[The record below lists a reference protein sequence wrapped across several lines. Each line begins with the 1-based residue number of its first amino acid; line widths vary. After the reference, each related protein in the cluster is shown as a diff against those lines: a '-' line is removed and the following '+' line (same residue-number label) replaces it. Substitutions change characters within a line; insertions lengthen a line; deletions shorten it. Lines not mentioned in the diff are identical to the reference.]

1 MVEVEEMMPSAT
13 DRVLV
18 NLAALRENLS
28 KLMNPEVL
36 KVFANYLDATG
47 NSDGSMLSRFK
58 WFVENSEN
66 GADCKYAAMAKEFFL
81 KDQATECAKAII
93 WLYKNWAKHYE

>member
-1 MVEVEEMMPSAT
+1 MMLTT
-13 DRVLV
+13 DKVLV
-18 NLAALRENLS
+18 NLAHLRENLV

-36 KVFANYLDATG
+36 KKFADFLEATG
-47 NSDGSMLSRFK
+47 NSDGSMLQRFK

-66 GADCKYAAMAKEFFL
+66 GADCKYAAMAKDFFL
-81 KDQATECAKAII
+81 ESQAEECAKAII